1 MAERR
6 MFSKSVIDSDMFLDM
21 PLSAQALYFHLSMRA
36 DDDGFV
42 NNPKKIQRIVGASD
56 DDCKILIAK
65 KFIIPFESGIVVIR
79 HWKIHNYIQKDRYKE
94 TIYLDEKAQISID
107 RTGVYVS
114 EPCPTCIQPVSKV
127 DTQVSIGKGSID
139 KDSVQKN
146 QADEKQ
152 GLENLVVESLG
163 IETRSLPY
171 NSILSTDELS
181 TDNKSPHNPPEGEQ
195 QKPKRKRKSD
205 SAEDVEAAVKAFG
218 YPESTNERLREWL
231 EVRSAK
237 RTPNTV
243 SAIQK
248 CIKTLPDM
256 ARKSNLGIDAY
267 LDQVIMRGWAAFY
280 EIKAYQPNNSAYS
293 RNPEPPAPQYREA
306 K

>member
-1 MAERR
+1 MAV
-6 MFSKSVIDSDMFLDM
+6 K
-21 PLSAQALYFHLSMRA
+21 
-36 DDDGFV
+36 
-42 NNPKKIQRIVGASD
+42 RIVSTSFWSD
-56 DDCKILIAK
+56 
-65 KFIIPFESGIVVIR
+65 
-79 HWKIHNYIQKDRYKE
+79 
-94 TIYLDEKAQISID
+94 
-107 RTGVYVS
+107 
-114 EPCPTCIQPVSKV
+114 SKV
-127 DTQVSIGKGSID
+127 DTFSPED
-139 KDSVQKN
+139 KYFMLYLLTNPHTTQ
-146 QADEKQ
+146 
-152 GLENLVVESLG
+152 LG
-163 IETRSLPY
+163 IYEFSMKHAAFEMGYSVETVQALLSRFQDRYRIIMYCQDTGEIAIKNYLKHSIVKGGKPVLDCLKKELRQVKSKDLVKFVFSANQNSENATVREFILYIREIYKY
-171 NSILSTDELS
+171 NLN
-181 TDNKSPHNPPEGEQ
+181 DNDNDNDNERIVDDSSHDVPSEPK
-195 QKPKRKRKSD
+195 KPKRKRKSD

-231 EVRSAK
+231 EIRNAK

-248 CIKTLPDM
+248 CIKNLPEM

>member
-1 MAERR
+1 MAICRVNKTKNYTVMSNCHLRDKKLSLKAKGLLSVVLSLPDDWDYSVSGLCAVCGEGETTVKSAIKELKANGYL
-6 MFSKSVIDSDMFLDM
+6 MVTKVYPGESKTGRIEYVYDF
-21 PLSAQALYFHLSMRA
+21 FENK
-36 DDDGFV
+36 DG
-42 NNPKKIQRIVGASD
+42 R
-56 DDCKILIAK
+56 
-65 KFIIPFESGIVVIR
+65 
-79 HWKIHNYIQKDRYKE
+79 
-94 TIYLDEKAQISID
+94 
-107 RTGVYVS
+107 
-114 EPCPTCIQPVSKV
+114 
-127 DTQVSIGKGSID
+127 
-139 KDSVQKN
+139 VQKN

-181 TDNKSPHNPPEGEQ
+181 TDNKSPYNPPEGEQ
-195 QKPKRKRKSD
+195 PKPKRKRKSD
-205 SAEDVEAAVKAFG
+205 SAEDVEAAIKAFG

-231 EVRSAK
+231 EVRNAK

-293 RNPEPPAPQYREA
+293 RNPEPNAPQYREA

>member
-1 MAERR
+1 MAICRVNKTKNYTVMSNCHLRDKKLSLKAKGLLSVVLSLPDDWDYSVSGLCAVCGEGETTVKSAIKELKANGYL
-6 MFSKSVIDSDMFLDM
+6 MVTKVYPGESKTGRIEYVYDF
-21 PLSAQALYFHLSMRA
+21 FENK
-36 DDDGFV
+36 DG
-42 NNPKKIQRIVGASD
+42 R
-56 DDCKILIAK
+56 
-65 KFIIPFESGIVVIR
+65 
-79 HWKIHNYIQKDRYKE
+79 
-94 TIYLDEKAQISID
+94 
-107 RTGVYVS
+107 
-114 EPCPTCIQPVSKV
+114 
-127 DTQVSIGKGSID
+127 
-139 KDSVQKN
+139 VQKN
-146 QADEKQ
+146 QTDEKQ

-181 TDNKSPHNPPEGEQ
+181 TDNKPPNNPPEGEQ

-248 CIKTLPDM
+248 CIKNLPEM
-256 ARKSNLGIDAY
+256 AKKSQMSIDAY

-280 EIKAYQPNNSAYS
+280 EIKTYQPNASAYG
-293 RNPEPPAPQYREA
+293 RKPEPNAPQYREA

>member
-1 MAERR
+1 MAIL
-6 MFSKSVIDSDMFLDM
+6 K
-21 PLSAQALYFHLSMRA
+21 
-36 DDDGFV
+36 
-42 NNPKKIQRIVGASD
+42 NPSR
-56 DDCKILIAK
+56 K
-65 KFIIPFESGIVVIR
+65 KFTVVDNHALRDDNLSLKARGLLVTMLSLPNNWKFSENGLCALFKKDGQASIRSGLKELESSGYLVRRRTRDDMGRVDGVEWII
-79 HWKIHNYIQKDRYKE
+79 YD
-94 TIYLDEKAQISID
+94 
-107 RTGVYVS
+107 
-114 EPCPTCIQPVSKV
+114 QPR
-127 DTQVSIGKGSID
+127 
-139 KDSVQKN
+139 
-146 QADEKQ
+146 
-152 GLENLVVESLG
+152 LENRNVDNPSLDSQPQLN
-163 IETRSLPY
+163 TK
-171 NSILSTDELS
+171 ELS
-181 TDNKSPHNPPEGEQ
+181 TDLLSTEYNITPYNPPEGEQ

-231 EVRSAK
+231 EVRNAK

-267 LDQVIMRGWAAFY
+267 LDEVIMRGWAAFY
-280 EIKAYQPNNSAYS
+280 EIKAYQPNNGAYS

>member
-1 MAERR
+1 MAV
-6 MFSKSVIDSDMFLDM
+6 K
-21 PLSAQALYFHLSMRA
+21 
-36 DDDGFV
+36 
-42 NNPKKIQRIVGASD
+42 RIVSTSFWSD
-56 DDCKILIAK
+56 
-65 KFIIPFESGIVVIR
+65 
-79 HWKIHNYIQKDRYKE
+79 
-94 TIYLDEKAQISID
+94 
-107 RTGVYVS
+107 
-114 EPCPTCIQPVSKV
+114 SKV
-127 DTQVSIGKGSID
+127 DTFSPED
-139 KDSVQKN
+139 KYFMLYLLTNPHTTQ
-146 QADEKQ
+146 
-152 GLENLVVESLG
+152 LG
-163 IETRSLPY
+163 IYEFSMKHAAFEMGYSVETVQALLSRFQDRYRIIMYCQDTGEIAIKNYLKHSIVKGGKPVLDCLKKELRQVKSKDLVKFVFSANQNSENATVREFILYIREIYKY
-171 NSILSTDELS
+171 NLN
-181 TDNKSPHNPPEGEQ
+181 DNDNDNDNERIVDDSSHDVPSEPK
-195 QKPKRKRKSD
+195 KPKRKRKSD
-205 SAEDVEAAVKAFG
+205 SAEDVEAAIKAFG

-248 CIKTLPDM
+248 CIKNLPEM